1 MNPESRL
8 ALAVALVLAVLIGT
22 TLLMPSPEP
31 GLEGG
36 GSEPVAA
43 DASNAPASVS
53 PSAMVIAPEGDRDE
67 DPSAVGA
74 EERPPG
80 PAIEPRE
87 IRVEGGVASYRFNTR
102 GAALRSVQLQGFR
115 SFTRE
120 GPVELIP
127 EESLGW
133 LGSRVVVGA
142 DTVDLRGMVFEVEP
156 ADGLRLVEGGE
167 TQTLTFRYL
176 HPSQGW
182 SVEVRYSFEPS
193 SYVIGVVGRVRG
205 LERGLLLSDLGQGI
219 AFNETDDAQERASMA
234 YVVNHLQEGIRSQNL
249 LDVDRSRLE
258 EGPFRWVAVK
268 SRYFVIAA
276 LPAAEEGGTEFFGGL
291 VARVRGEAG
300 PPDVAMTQ
308 SLSSAGVFAYR
319 LLAGPQEYGL
329 LASLGDGLQEVNPVG
344 WKFLRPVL
352 RPFVALVMW
361 VLAFFHENLAIGY
374 GWVLVLFGILMR
386 VVLFPLYHK
395 AMRAQLRNMVVQPLL
410 KDIQTRYKDNPE
422 RMQKELMRLYKE
434 HGFNPLAG
442 CWPMLLPFP
451 ILIALFFVFQNTIEL
466 RGVPFGWLPD
476 LSAKDPLY
484 ILPVLL
490 GISMFLMQWIS
501 MRTLD
506 EVNPQMKIMMWALPI
521 GMVVIFANF
530 PSGLNLYY
538 LTSNIATLPQSWW
551 VANERQRMKAKG
563 PPTAPSR

>member
-1 MNPESRL
+1 MNSESRF
-8 ALAVALVLAVLIGT
+8 ALAVALVLAVLLGT
-22 TLLMPSPEP
+22 TLLFPSPEGTP
-31 GLEGG
+31 D
-36 GSEPVAA
+36 SEATDPIATVTGEAPVV
-43 DASNAPASVS
+43 APAIPQTAAILSS
-53 PSAMVIAPEGDRDE
+53 EGEESGAPEEGDARS
-67 DPSAVGA
+67 P
-74 EERPPG
+74 
-80 PAIEPRE
+80 EPEARE
-87 IRVEGGVASYRFNTR
+87 VRVQGGLASYRFETR
-102 GAALRSVQLQGFR
+102 GAVLRSVELHRFR

-120 GPVELIP
+120 GAVELIP
-127 EESLGW
+127 EEGRGW

-142 DTVDLRGMVFEVEP
+142 DTVDLRGVVFEVEP
-156 ADGLRLVEGGE
+156 ADGLTLTEGGGA
-167 TQTLTFRYL
+167 QTLTFRYL
-176 HPSQGW
+176 HPSQAW
-182 SVEVRYSFEPS
+182 SFEVRYAFDPN
-193 SYVIGVVGRVRG
+193 SYGVDVVGRVRG
-205 LERGLLLSDLGQGI
+205 LERGLLLSDLGQGL

-234 YVVNHLQEGIRSQNL
+234 YVLNHLQEGIRSENL
-249 LDVDRSRLE
+249 LELERSRLE

-268 SRYFVIAA
+268 SRYFLVAA
-276 LPAAEEGGTEFFGGL
+276 LPAVEEGGAEFFGGL
-291 VARVRGEAG
+291 VARVRGEST
-300 PPDVAMTQ
+300 PPEVGVTQ

-319 LLAGPQEYGL
+319 LLAAPQEYAL
-329 LASLGDGLQEVNPVG
+329 LASFGDGLQEVNPIG

-374 GWVLVLFGILMR
+374 GWVLVLFGVLMR

-476 LSAKDPLY
+476 LSAKDPIY

-490 GISMFLMQWIS
+490 GVSMFLMQWIS

-563 PPTAPSR
+563 PPVASGR